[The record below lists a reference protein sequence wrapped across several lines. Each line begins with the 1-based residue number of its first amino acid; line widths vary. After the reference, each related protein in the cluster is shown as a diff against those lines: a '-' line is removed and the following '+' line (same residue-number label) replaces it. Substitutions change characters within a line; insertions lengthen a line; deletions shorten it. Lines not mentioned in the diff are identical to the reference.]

1 MMNGHIA
8 VQVIRF
14 AETRAQPRT
23 SCSKASFNNPK
34 MYDRFLV
41 DLYDNF
47 VAFAV
52 RTSDGIHI
60 FMFVIIL
67 MSFICFSLV
76 LAADGL

>member
-1 MMNGHIA
+1 
-8 VQVIRF
+8 
-14 AETRAQPRT
+14 
-23 SCSKASFNNPK
+23 